1 MTGAG
6 TVFMAATAASTAR
19 SMRSELAVTWASKVA
34 SAAVVAVE
42 IAALMVD
49 NFASSS
55 LVAWRWDLASV
66 CSAARVAA
74 VMVSLAEAAA
84 AVRAAVAVVTAW
96 ATAAEVAEENCV
108 SAAAEAWAMTSL
120 EAVRF
125 FWEAAS
131 SVVKSAA
138 AFEILSETDSSRSLS
153 VERRATSS
161 FSSSSF
167 SVSLD
172 AVSAAWNSAIFS
184 WSFCGRCSAWRRFL
198 RESSA
203 IACRPVAA
211 MLICSA
217 DEEIVR
223 ERASRARWRSSSV
236 SFFTRS

>member
-1 MTGAG
+1 
-6 TVFMAATAASTAR
+6 
-19 SMRSELAVTWASKVA
+19 
-34 SAAVVAVE
+34 VVVE

-55 LVAWRWDLASV
+55 PVAWRWDLASV
-66 CSAARVAA
+66 FSAASVAA

-120 EAVRF
+120 EAARF

-131 SVVKSAA
+131 SVVRSAA

-172 AVSAAWNSAIFS
+172 AASAAWNSAIFS

-203 IACRPVAA
+203 IACRPVAGG
-211 MLICSA
+211 LVEVQ
-217 DEEIVR
+217 EELVEEEMFSNLR
-223 ERASRARWRSSSV
+223 KYP
-236 SFFTRS
+236 